1 MNVTQRDAIELMDFG
16 SATSE
21 TRQYWISVEYPDNIF
36 GRGPFP
42 SWLESSSQPDVEFPT
57 L

>member
-1 MNVTQRDAIELMDFG
+1 MNVAQHDSIELIDFG
-16 SATSE
+16 NATRE

-42 SWLESSSQPDVEFPT
+42 SWSESSSQSDVKLPT
-57 L
+57 F